1 MLSFKLKKD
10 PIQLGLIL
18 ENMPLYGCLLMSTGE
33 IAHYEKD
40 KNKLYSLNEIVVF
53 RLDKYEENNK
63 SQVTILAQMKDIQS
77 IELSKQY
84 SPYEIN
90 RYDEYLLDEDKKTLM
105 QFQYALIQNDF
116 LYYDLDYP
124 SKYLGDFKQLNF
136 EEKLLIRAKF
146 ITPTFDEFNQK
157 LNEIIINVKNTDI
170 DKIIHSFKINVFEV
184 FHCRPGKDDY
194 YYLLKE
200 YSLAEKHD
208 AYWNKLFP
216 EKTET
221 LYEDR
226 GYTDAYHM
234 SIAKKEELGRQFKEE
249 ELYKKRAF
257 KQYNQDEHI
266 IFLLYEYIKDLFG
279 HKECLITR
287 ESYWPIRSHLT
298 AYSSSPYQVTLDCLF
313 KERKL

>member
-1 MLSFKLKKD
+1 MISFKQEKD
-10 PIQLGLIL
+10 TIHLGLIL
-18 ENMPLYGCLLMSTGE
+18 ENMPLCGCLLMSTGE

-40 KNKLYSLNEIVVF
+40 KNKCYSLNEIVVF

-77 IELSKQY
+77 IELSKRY
-84 SPYEIN
+84 SPYEIYM
-90 RYDEYLLDEDKKTLM
+90 YDDYLLDEDRKTLM
-105 QFQYALIQNDF
+105 QFQFALIQNDF

-124 SKYLGDFKQLNF
+124 SKYLGDMKMLNF

-146 ITPTFDEFNQK
+146 ITPTFEEFNQK
-157 LNEIIINVKNTDI
+157 LNEIIINVKSIDI
-170 DKIIHSFKINVFEV
+170 EKIIYSFEVNVFEV
-184 FHCRPGKDDY
+184 FYCRPGKDDY
-194 YYLLKE
+194 YYLYKE

-208 AYWNKLFP
+208 AYWNKFFP
-216 EKTET
+216 ERTET
-221 LYEDR
+221 LYEDS

-234 SIAKKEELGRQFKEE
+234 RIAKKEELGRQFKEE
-249 ELYKKRAF
+249 ELYQKRAF
-257 KQYNQDEHI
+257 EQYNQKEHV

-279 HKECLITR
+279 QKECLITR

-298 AYSSSPYQVTLDCLF
+298 TYSSSHQDTLDSLF

>member
-1 MLSFKLKKD
+1 
-10 PIQLGLIL
+10 
-18 ENMPLYGCLLMSTGE
+18 MSTGE
-33 IAHYEKD
+33 IAHYEKA
-40 KNKLYSLNEIVVF
+40 KNKWYSPNEIVVF
-53 RLDKYEENNK
+53 RLDKYEEDNK
-63 SQVTILAQMKDIQS
+63 SQVTILAQIKDIQN

-84 SPYEIN
+84 APYEIHW
-90 RYDEYLLDEDKKTLM
+90 YGEYLLDEDRKTLK
-105 QFQYALIQNDF
+105 QLQYALIQNDF
-116 LYYDLDYP
+116 LYYNLDYP
-124 SKYLGDFKQLNF
+124 SKYLGNLKVLNF

-146 ITPTFDEFNQK
+146 TTPTFDEFNQK

-170 DKIIHSFKINVFEV
+170 EKIIHSFKVNVFEV

-194 YYLLKE
+194 YFLLKE

-208 AYWNKLFP
+208 AYWNKFFP

-249 ELYKKRAF
+249 DLYKKRAF
-257 KQYNQDEHI
+257 EQYNQKEHI
-266 IFLLYEYIKDLFG
+266 IFLLYEYIKELFG
-279 HKECLITR
+279 QKECLITK
-287 ESYWPIRSHLT
+287 ESYWPIRHHLT
-298 AYSSSPYQVTLDCLF
+298 AYNGNHDTTLENLY